1 MNESKKKALNKLKTA
16 RGQIDGI
23 IKMLEDERYC
33 VDISTQILSV
43 IGLLKKANIDVLN
56 DHIRSCVTTA
66 ILEGEDQ
73 GQEKIDEV
81 INIIDKYIKYRYI
94 YNLDSALNNISP
106 QHKNLV
112 TAISSHCQVLFPITQ
127 TKRTVPTV

>member
-1 MNESKKKALNKLKTA
+1 MREQKRKALNKLKTA

-23 IKMLEDERYC
+23 IKMLEEERYC

-43 IGLLKKANIDVLN
+43 IGLLKKANIDILN

-73 GQEKIDEV
+73 GKEKIEE
-81 INIIDKYIKYRYI
+81 IITIIDKYIK
-94 YNLDSALNNISP
+94 
-106 QHKNLV
+106 
-112 TAISSHCQVLFPITQ
+112 
-127 TKRTVPTV
+127 